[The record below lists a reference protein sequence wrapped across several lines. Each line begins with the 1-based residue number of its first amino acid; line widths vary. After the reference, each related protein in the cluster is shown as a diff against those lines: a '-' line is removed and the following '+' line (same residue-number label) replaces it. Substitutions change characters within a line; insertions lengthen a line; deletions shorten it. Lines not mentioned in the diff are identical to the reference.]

1 MSRGRPRRRGGG
13 HEEEEHENH
22 ERWLVSYADM
32 MTLLMVLFIVMFA
45 ISQVDQRQFNALKD
59 GLAAGFGQSVSVLD
73 GSDAA
78 MEQPGI
84 APIPP
89 VAPANFE
96 ADVTQESANVQAV
109 QQAVDEAARLRNERQ
124 YADAAAE
131 VSRLEEVRDRLLAA
145 LREHGLEA
153 DVRMA
158 IDGRGLTVSLVSRH
172 IVFAP
177 NLADLTPR
185 GKQVLDVLAP
195 VLRDLPDSLQI
206 DGHTNQVP
214 VKPKFY
220 PTDWELSA
228 ARAITVLRHLNES
241 GKVPAARMSAAA
253 FGHERPL
260 IDPDRK
266 GSQQLN
272 KRVDIVVLSG
282 AAGETRALLEQVVSD
297 RTRSTEGSR

>member
-1 MSRGRPRRRGGG
+1 MSSGGRRGKRV
-13 HEEEEHENH
+13 HEEEHENH

-32 MTLLMVLFIVMFA
+32 VTLLMVMFIVMFA
-45 ISQVDQRQFNALKD
+45 ISQVDEKRFNALKE
-59 GLAAGFGQSVSVLD
+59 GLAAGFGQSVSVMT

-89 VAPANFE
+89 VAPSEFDASLE
-96 ADVTQESANVQAV
+96 ADTRIRVSE
-109 QQAVDEAARLRNERQ
+109 AVDEAAQLANQRR
-124 YADAAAE
+124 YAEAAAE
-131 VSRLEEVRDRLLAA
+131 VDRLEGIRKRLLDA
-145 LREHGLEA
+145 LRAHGLQA

-177 NLADLTPR
+177 NLATLTPR
-185 GKQVLDVLAP
+185 GERVLDVLAP
-195 VLRDLPDSLQI
+195 PLRDLPDPLQI

-220 PTDWELSA
+220 PTDWELSS

-241 GKVPAARMSAAA
+241 GAVPAPRLSAAA
-253 FGHERPL
+253 YGHERPL
-260 IDPDRK
+260 IDPSRS
-266 GSQQLN
+266 GSQRLN

-282 AAGETRALLEQVVSD
+282 APAETRALLEQVVSD
-297 RTRSTEGSR
+297 RAPSTRTTEGHR

>member
-1 MSRGRPRRRGGG
+1 MSHGRSRRSRGG
-13 HEEEEHENH
+13 HEEEHENH

-45 ISQVDQRQFNALKD
+45 ISQVDERQFNALKD

-73 GSDAA
+73 GSNAA
-78 MEQPGI
+78 MEQPGV

-89 VAPANFE
+89 IAPAEFS
-96 ADVTQESANVQAV
+96 ADMQDSETVRAV
-109 QQAVDEAARLRNERQ
+109 QEAVDEAARLQNERR
-124 YADAAAE
+124 YAEAAAE
-131 VSRLEEVRDRLLAA
+131 VDRLDEVRARLLAA
-145 LREHGLEA
+145 LRAHHLQN
-153 DVRMA
+153 DVRMS
-158 IDGRGLTVSLVSRH
+158 IDSRGLTVSLVSEH

-177 NLADLTPR
+177 NMATLTDR

-195 VLRDLPDSLQI
+195 VLRDVPDTLSI

-214 VKPKFY
+214 VKPKYF

-228 ARAITVLRHLNES
+228 ARAVGVLRHLNEN
-241 GKVPAARMSAAA
+241 GGVPAGRMSAAA

-260 IDPDRK
+260 IDPDSKQAAR
-266 GSQQLN
+266 LN

-282 AAGETRALLEQVVSD
+282 AAEETRALLEQVVND
-297 RTRSTEGSR
+297 RTRSTEGS

>member
-89 VAPANFE
+89 VAPANFD
-96 ADVTQESANVQAV
+96 ADVSQESANVQAV